1 MKKKQQ
7 NNLLFSPSVVE
18 CNKRL
23 LLALAFAS
31 IVSIDGFAQVANSS
45 SASSGKVA
53 QSSTSTR

>member
-23 LLALAFAS
+23 LLAFAS